1 MKRRFSLEPE
11 AAVNGLRWIN
21 ITNLVDVA
29 LTMVVVLLMVS
40 PYIEQGFGVQLPA
53 SSSNKMMVEKNLI
66 VTVSSQRRYYIGN
79 QEVSL
84 KQLKDRLEEKSLKNP
99 DIGIIIKADRTIR
112 YQDLIVALDAAK
124 AAKITRVGLATE
136 AAIEE

>member
-66 VTVSSQRRYYIGN
+66 ITVSSQRRYYIGN

-84 KQLKDRLEEKSLKNP
+84 KQLKDRLEEKALKNP

-112 YQDLIVALDAAK
+112 YQDLIVALDAVK
-124 AAKITRVGLATE
+124 AAKIRRVGLATE
-136 AAIEE
+136 ATIEE